1 MPFRFLALTVRR
13 IDRSRLFVWQG
24 MSPTPNNLS
33 VLYAD
38 EQLRLR
44 RHLVRRGLSAPA
56 AADVVQEAFLKL
68 LRAPH
73 NEIRD
78 MRAYLQRAAETIA
91 IDSWRRQSRQ
101 AAVVDPLVMA
111 SDAVADPGPSAD
123 VAMMAREDSQALAAA
138 IDALPP
144 RCREVLLLHRF
155 EGLSYAQIAERLGIS
170 RNTVM
175 VHLANAMT
183 SLRRRLRENPA
194 ATG

>member
-1 MPFRFLALTVRR
+1 
-13 IDRSRLFVWQG
+13 
-24 MSPTPNNLS
+24 MSPTLNTLS

-38 EQLRLR
+38 EQSRLR

-78 MRAYLQRAAETIA
+78 MRAYLQRTAETLA
-91 IDSWRRQSRQ
+91 IDAWRRQSRH
-101 AAVVDPLVMA
+101 AAVIEPLVLA
-111 SDAVADPGPSAD
+111 REAIADTGPSAD
-123 VAMMAREDSQALAAA
+123 AAMMAREESQALAEA
-138 IDALPP
+138 IDALSP

-155 EGLSYAQIAERLGIS
+155 EELSYAEIADRLGIS

-183 SLRRRLRENPA
+183 TLRRRLREDPA
-194 ATG
+194 ARG